1 MRINRSRITKM
12 KLKKKSATRELM
24 LKLIKKGNGRLGTK
38 DIGEIKK
45 LVMGDKLLD
54 AYFSIVIKLQYK
66 LQANFHHKFHVN
78 FEKIRDNQP
87 QERDIKKL
95 WETFSEKIDRF
106 STIIF
111 ISYSTD
117 LIKKDTYD
125 KLNELR
131 DLRNQIAH
139 NLTYYEPEIF
149 VTENEVKDAVEKG
162 IKLLEELE
170 EIQKDIVF
178 CRK

>member
-1 MRINRSRITKM
+1 M
-12 KLKKKSATRELM
+12 
-24 LKLIKKGNGRLGTK
+24 
-38 DIGEIKK
+38 
-45 LVMGDKLLD
+45 
-54 AYFSIVIKLQYK
+54 
-66 LQANFHHKFHVN
+66 
-78 FEKIRDNQP
+78 
-87 QERDIKKL
+87 
-95 WETFSEKIDRF
+95 DRF

-125 KLNELR
+125 KLNKLR